1 LHFNLLLVKS
11 YLSGNNLN
19 TTLGYPQM
27 DIVSSKILA
36 KNIKKQRGK
45 LSLSQDQL
53 ARKADIPYSTYLKIE
68 SGYTPNPS
76 IQTIANI
83 AEALGVTVDLLIGRK
98 T

>member
-1 LHFNLLLVKS
+1 
-11 YLSGNNLN
+11 
-19 TTLGYPQM
+19 M